1 MSYIH
6 LGAVE
11 NVGASP
17 YQVKG
22 DPVTALIAQLN
33 RFAGR
38 TVNPGAKCGSR
49 NYLPQGALPL
59 ATVLDDRAATAA
71 NLIMYDRLNC
81 ISDERLIDQNK
92 LAKVRN
98 GLANS
103 ISWAMA
109 NLADVTVQIAQLG
122 DSLGLAPASVGITTV
137 DPKLKPK
144 FPMTTVVIL
153 GVLALGAVIVA
164 RSRS

>member
-11 NVGASP
+11 DIGASP

-38 TVNPGAKCGSR
+38 TLSPGGKCGSR
-49 NYLPQGALPL
+49 KYLSSAIPL
-59 ATVLDDRAATAA
+59 STVLDDRAATAA
-71 NLIMYDRLNC
+71 NILMFDRLSC
-81 ISDERLIDQNK
+81 VSDERLIDQTQ
-92 LAKVRN
+92 LAKVMA
-98 GLANS
+98 GTANP
-103 ISWAMA
+103 IPWAMA
-109 NLADVTVQIAQLG
+109 NLSNITVQIAQLG
-122 DSLGLAPASVGITTV
+122 DSLGLDPASVGITAV

-144 FPMTTVVIL
+144 FPMTTVIVV
-153 GVLALGAVIVA
+153 GVLALGALVVA